1 MTKKRDEE
9 LCDTNKLQTIVQS
22 CFVLILCNKSI
33 VCCSPG
39 FWIVFY
45 QFLHLLSPLFA
56 SGKDPATES
65 KAKIRPERESGPIDR
80 YGQKKWRMVY
90 LICAVIAKFS
100 MSTPTQNQQ
109 EQYCKQTSSIYYIE
123 RIPPLGYFMNLYQL
137 QIRKIC
143 VEKSYKRTHCI

>member
-1 MTKKRDEE
+1 MNEKRDEE

-39 FWIVFY
+39 FWIVFINSY
-45 QFLHLLSPLFA
+45 THFPAVRFRQRPGHWKQGQDSSSPAQKIGMVKRNGEWCIWSVLWLQNFLCQRQR
-56 SGKDPATES
+56 K
-65 KAKIRPERESGPIDR
+65 
-80 YGQKKWRMVY
+80 
-90 LICAVIAKFS
+90 
-100 MSTPTQNQQ
+100 NQQ
-109 EQYCKQTSSIYYIE
+109 EQYCEQTSSIYYVE
-123 RIPPLGYFMNLYQL
+123 RIPPLGYIMNLYQL